1 MAGVYD
7 SAMCVLAA
15 SGCLTLPS
23 PALRGKVARSVGRGR
38 APRGSSGSGSDSKL
52 LTDWPLPLLTGAVR
66 MEPLHPLIPRA
77 SSPAI
82 RYASYLLTAVA
93 LWLIIDIH
101 LLPALLAG
109 LLVYELVQ
117 AMTPLLGKRISG
129 ERARVVVVALL
140 GAIVVGLL
148 LALVLGAISLF
159 RSEIGNPEL
168 LWQQQ
173 LMPLVE
179 KAREQLPAILV
190 NNLPDSVND
199 LRVGTIELARKHAG
213 TLQLAGKGA
222 VRVFVHVII
231 GLVLGAIV
239 ALSRTRPAHQ
249 IGPLAAALSLRCQRL
264 AEAFHNIVFA
274 QIKISLIN
282 TLFTAIFLLGVLPLL
297 GIHVPL
303 SKTLVALTFVVGLL
317 PVVGNL
323 LSNTAVTIAAL
334 SVSLG
339 VGIAALGFL
348 VLIHKLEYFLN
359 ARIVGVQIHARA
371 WELLIAMLL
380 MEAAFG
386 LPGVIAAP
394 IYYAYLKRELD
405 AENLI

>member
-1 MAGVYD
+1 M
-7 SAMCVLAA
+7 
-15 SGCLTLPS
+15 
-23 PALRGKVARSVGRGR
+23 
-38 APRGSSGSGSDSKL
+38 
-52 LTDWPLPLLTGAVR
+52 
-66 MEPLHPLIPRA
+66 
-77 SSPAI
+77 I
-82 RYASYLLTAVA
+82 RYASYLLAAAA
-93 LWLIIDIH
+93 LLSVIELH
-101 LLPALLAG
+101 LLSALLSG

-117 AMTPLLGKRISG
+117 AVAPLLGKRISG
-129 ERARVVVVALL
+129 ERARVLVVAAL

-148 LALVLGAISLF
+148 ILLILGAISFF

-179 KAREQLPAILV
+179 KARQQLPSIV
-190 NNLPDSVND
+190 VDHLPDSVDD
-199 LRVGTIELARKHAG
+199 LREGAVELARKHAA

-222 VRVFVHVII
+222 VRVFVHILI
-231 GLVLGAIV
+231 GLVLGAII
-239 ALSRTRPAHQ
+239 ALGRTRPAHQ
-249 IGPLAAALSLRCQRL
+249 VGPLAAALGQRCQRL

-282 TLFTAIFLLGVLPLL
+282 TAFTAIFLLGALPLL

-303 SKTLVALTFVVGLL
+303 AKTLVVLTFIVGLL

-323 LSNTAVTIAAL
+323 LSNTAVTVAAL

-339 VGIAALGFL
+339 VAVAALGFL
-348 VLIHKLEYFLN
+348 ILIHKLEYFLN
-359 ARIVGVQIHARA
+359 ARIVGTQINASA

-386 LPGVIAAP
+386 LPGLIAAP
-394 IYYAYLKRELD
+394 VYYAYLKSELV
-405 AENLI
+405 AERLI